1 VNIGDNAG
9 GRRHLVCRGSR
20 SALADNGGELQE
32 VNCKRFSPID
42 RRDAVARVLAENRFE
57 IWAAS
62 NPIKPLFGVIA
73 GIVSGL
79 YVFDRG
85 HTMKDVDACE
95 HAAFRVTRQRM
106 SCADMRCGSDPV

>member
-1 VNIGDNAG
+1 
-9 GRRHLVCRGSR
+9 
-20 SALADNGGELQE
+20 LQE

-62 NPIKPLFGVIA
+62 SPIKPLFGVIA

-85 HTMKDVDACE
+85 HTMKDV
-95 HAAFRVTRQRM
+95 AAKTGRF
-106 SCADMRCGSDPV
+106 A